1 ISSRNRSLCQ
11 VESNN
16 IDVTE
21 YRSIKHVERLEEE
34 NRLEPHIDLKIVA
47 DPDVHADLR
56 GQSVGIARE
65 AGNAVGKAI
74 TIVVWIAAGLRG
86 ISYAVFCADD
96 IAVRPMT
103 QGMADE
109 EVIVFVQV
117 VEFPGADQ
125 HEAVANVLVG

>member
-74 TIVVWIAAGLRG
+74 AIVVWIATGLRG
-86 ISYAVFCADD
+86 IAFAVLRGEDM
-96 IAVRPMT
+96 AVRPMT
-103 QGMADE
+103 QDMSDE
-109 EVIVFVQV
+109 EGIVFIQV
-117 VEFPGADQ
+117 VDFPGADQ
-125 HEAVANVLVG
+125 HEPVAKVLVG